1 MKPNAFRY
9 LRPANLGEA
18 LKLMQEKKDDV
29 VILAGGQSLIPMMN
43 MRLINSSTVVDLS
56 ALSELV
62 GITNYEDKI
71 KIGAMTR
78 YTELKKSNI
87 IKEYCPLLCDA
98 IEYVAHA
105 AVRNRG
111 TVGGTLALS
120 HPSAELPGCFVALN
134 AEVVIESVIHG
145 RRKMNVEEFIQGMM
159 TTKIATDEI
168 ITGIEI
174 PKSNNVK
181 HWFGEVSR
189 RQGDFCIAAV
199 AINATKENNSQE
211 NVRIVVIGASN
222 KPIRMTGI
230 ELRMSNGEYDISSKN
245 IADELKDKIEFIDDI
260 FNSADG
266 KSHITT
272 ELLLEGVKRFKNM
285 H

>member
-1 MKPNAFRY
+1 MV
-9 LRPANLGEA
+9 
-18 LKLMQEKKDDV
+18 QEKKDDV

-62 GITNYEDKI
+62 GITCYEGKI

-78 YTELKKSNI
+78 YTDIKKSNI

-98 IEYVAHA
+98 IEYIAHA

-111 TVGGTLALS
+111 TVGGSLALS
-120 HPSAELPGCFVALN
+120 HPSAELPGCLVALN
-134 AEVVIESVIHG
+134 AEVVIESESRG
-145 RRKMNVEEFIQGMM
+145 QRKMNVEEFIQGMM
-159 TTKIATDEI
+159 TTKLATNEI

-174 PKSNNVK
+174 PMSNNVK

-189 RQGDFCIAAV
+189 RQGDYCIAAV
-199 AINATKENNSQE
+199 AMNVTIENNKYE
-211 NVRIVVIGASN
+211 NFRVVVIGTSN

-230 ELRMSNGEYDISSKN
+230 EIRMSNGDHDITNKN
-245 IADELKDKIEFIDDI
+245 ITDELKHKIQFIDDI

-272 ELLLEGVKRFKNM
+272 ELLLEGVKHF
-285 H
+285 

>member
-1 MKPNAFRY
+1 MKPNTFKF
-9 LRPANLGEA
+9 LRPENLAEA

-43 MRLINSSTVVDLS
+43 MRLINSSNVVDLS

-62 GITNYEDKI
+62 GITNYKEKI

-78 YTELKKSNI
+78 YTDLKKSEI
-87 IKEYCPLLCDA
+87 IREYCPLLCDA

-134 AEVVIESVIHG
+134 AEVVIESELRG
-145 RRKMNVEEFIQGMM
+145 QRKMNVEEFIQGMM
-159 TTKIATDEI
+159 TTKIAIDEI

-174 PKSNNVK
+174 PKTNNVK

-189 RQGDFCIAAV
+189 RQGDFCTAAV
-199 AINATKENNSQE
+199 AINTTIENNNHE
-211 NVRIVVIGASN
+211 NIRIVIIGAST

-230 ELRMSNGEYDISSKN
+230 ELRVTNSEKDITIKD
-245 IADELKDKIEFIDDI
+245 IADELKERIDFIDDI
-260 FNSADG
+260 FNSAAG
-266 KSHITT
+266 KIHITT
-272 ELLLEGVKRFKNM
+272 ELLLEGLKHLKNM

>member
-1 MKPNAFRY
+1 MKPNTFQF
-9 LRPANLGEA
+9 LRPENLEEA
-18 LKLMQEKKDDV
+18 LKLVQEKKDDV

-62 GITNYEDKI
+62 GITSYEGKI

-78 YTELKKSNI
+78 YTDIKKSKI

-98 IEYVAHA
+98 IEYIAHA

-111 TVGGTLALS
+111 TVGGSLALS
-120 HPSAELPGCFVALN
+120 HPSAELPGCLVALN
-134 AEVVIESVIHG
+134 AEVVIESESRG
-145 RRKMNVEEFIQGMM
+145 QRKMNVEEFIQGMM
-159 TTKIATDEI
+159 TTKLATNEI

-174 PKSNNVK
+174 SMSNNVK

-189 RQGDFCIAAV
+189 RQGDYCIAAV
-199 AINATKENNSQE
+199 AMNVTIENNNYE
-211 NVRIVVIGASN
+211 NFRVVVIGASN

-230 ELRMSNGEYDISSKN
+230 EIRMSNGDHDITKKN
-245 IADELKDKIEFIDDI
+245 ITDELKHKIQFIDDI

-272 ELLLEGVKRFKNM
+272 ELLLEGVKHF
-285 H
+285 